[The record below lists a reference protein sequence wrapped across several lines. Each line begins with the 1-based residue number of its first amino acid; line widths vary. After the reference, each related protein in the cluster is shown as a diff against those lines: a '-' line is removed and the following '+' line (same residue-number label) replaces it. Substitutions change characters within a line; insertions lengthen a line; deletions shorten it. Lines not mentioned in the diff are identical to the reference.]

1 MGQRAQELMEAGERQ
16 IRLRLHAHRLEDD
29 HAATLR
35 DGLRMVDQ
43 RRLADPRLAKE
54 YECRPASGNRVDE
67 VVENAELGFPTDQ
80 V

>member
-1 MGQRAQELMEAGERQ
+1 
-16 IRLRLHAHRLEDD
+16 
-29 HAATLR
+29 
-35 DGLRMVDQ
+35 MVDQ